1 MAKTE
6 TKKEMNFNEVESED
20 EKMRKTLIAYL
31 KKHSEAY
38 SLEPTEINLKKYI
51 AWLEKL
57 QIR

>member
-1 MAKTE
+1 M
-6 TKKEMNFNEVESED
+6 KKIEEKMNFNEVESED

-38 SLEPTEINLKKYI
+38 SLEPAEINLKEYI